1 MDILCFHP
9 VTIISVNKLRESAP
23 TKRRGVCVLAPLYPR
38 QLLCAVSVRLSRL
51 LVILKS
57 RYLHVF
63 VLFAP
68 LVPPL
73 ASNSMVVGEGTFWRS
88 VTTILTPGLNS
99 NTFKN
104 KSNYLMNLNVENI
117 NDTVP
122 QDGQG
127 YF

>member
-1 MDILCFHP
+1 M
-9 VTIISVNKLRESAP
+9 
-23 TKRRGVCVLAPLYPR
+23 
-38 QLLCAVSVRLSRL
+38 
-51 LVILKS
+51 
-57 RYLHVF
+57 F